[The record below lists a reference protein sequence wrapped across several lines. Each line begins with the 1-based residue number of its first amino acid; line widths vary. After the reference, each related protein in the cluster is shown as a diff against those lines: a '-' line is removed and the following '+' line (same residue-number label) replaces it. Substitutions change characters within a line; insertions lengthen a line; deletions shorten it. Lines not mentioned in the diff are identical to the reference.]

1 MILCHC
7 KSVSDKSVRSA
18 IRCGA
23 SNVRDVARAC
33 GAGTGCGGCRPL
45 IQELIRTEQ
54 HGTSRAVSAA
64 IGDLAPTK

>member
-1 MILCHC
+1 
-7 KSVSDKSVRSA
+7 
-18 IRCGA
+18 
-23 SNVRDVARAC
+23 VARVC

-54 HGTSRAVSAA
+54 HGTSRPVSAA

>member
-7 KSVSDKSVRSA
+7 KGVSDKSVRSA
-18 IRCGA
+18 IQCGA
-23 SNVRDVARAC
+23 SSVRDVARAC

-54 HGTSRAVSAA
+54 HGTSRPVSAA

>member
-7 KSVSDKSVRSA
+7 MGVSDKSVRHA
-18 IRCGA
+18 IQSGA
-23 SNVRDVARAC
+23 SSVRDVARAC

-54 HGTSRAVSAA
+54 HGTSRPVSAA

>member
-7 KSVSDKSVRSA
+7 MGVSDQAVRRA
-18 IRCGA
+18 VRNGA
-23 SNVRDVARAC
+23 GCVRDVARAC

-54 HGTSRAVSAA
+54 HATTRSVSAA
-64 IGDLAPTK
+64 IGDLAPTR